1 HQEQF
6 PIWGRSLRSIR
17 PFCLSA
23 VKLDFPSSSS
33 HSFFSKN
40 VHRHPTFVNFCITI
54 IIYSIVFSL
63 LIYSGQYRLA
73 EPNKSLC
80 IAQASMIM
88 GILPMVCVAGLAA
101 VIQLWATFQDPGSII
116 FSLSSKTYSTIVL
129 LVMPYLAFLGYTI
142 AGVIVGSRYPKLVK
156 PSNGIYCFHK
166 INVIRLYAEP
176 IPCMVVMATTAGFE
190 RTFARETSSVQDTN
204 TLIFFTSR
212 DPDPMVS
219 TMDQRQTNF
228 PSGN

>member
-1 HQEQF
+1 MPMLCFQVANVPCWLICAHPAPRAIPNLGSLVEVYTALLLVGGQAGL
-6 PIWGRSLRSIR
+6 PIVVLT
-17 PFCLSA
+17 FL
-23 VKLDFPSSSS
+23 
-33 HSFFSKN
+33 FSKN

-63 LIYSGQYRLA
+63 LIYSGQYRLT

-166 INVIRLYAEP
+166 INAMYA
-176 IPCMVVMATTAGFE
+176 T
-190 RTFARETSSVQDTN
+190 
-204 TLIFFTSR
+204 
-212 DPDPMVS
+212 
-219 TMDQRQTNF
+219 
-228 PSGN
+228 